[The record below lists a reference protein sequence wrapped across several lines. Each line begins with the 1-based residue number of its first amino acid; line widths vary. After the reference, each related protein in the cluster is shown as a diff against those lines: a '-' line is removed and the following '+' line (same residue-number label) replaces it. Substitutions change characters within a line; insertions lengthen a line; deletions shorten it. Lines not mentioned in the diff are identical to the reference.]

1 MFVIYLGDSSEYF
14 VNGIHV
20 SQAKYMAELEQIG
33 IVTKAQNC
41 LVFQVRAVSKFSVI
55 SMTTLCTYIFCLGN
69 SGKRHFQIVLLK

>member
-20 SQAKYMAELEQIG
+20 SQAKYMAELEKIG

-41 LVFQVRAVSKFSVI
+41 LVFQVRAVLKFSVDI
-55 SMTTLCTYIFCLGN
+55 YDNITYFNIFLRR
-69 SGKRHFQIVLLK
+69 K